1 MLGELEKWVP
11 MSALRV
17 LSIRLTSTA
26 LTLTL
31 GGQPGERIAFSYLL
45 DQHLVNV
52 TVTPDSAGCAAVH
65 IQPTPAANTNTAATT
80 TTNTNT
86 TPTVDETTTEQWHHS
101 TSGASA
107 PATEPSSSHSVVRTT
122 ENLSAASAGAGTR
135 QSPVSPPAAAAHAL
149 QNSVSFKA
157 APSSSLGRSPASTGT
172 GEVRGKRSPIAASP
186 EAFGGAEFVRV
197 FGTAPEK
204 SCRFVPPP
212 FTPPPPSPSATTPT
226 TTATTPTTSSPGPGD
241 GASRLRLSVVI
252 VSVTLIGHILKL

>member
-11 MSALRV
+11 MSARRV
-17 LSIRLTSTA
+17 LSIHLTSTA

-65 IQPTPAANTNTAATT
+65 IQPTPAPTTASTT
-80 TTNTNT
+80 TTT
-86 TPTVDETTTEQWHHS
+86 TTVDETTTEQWHYS
-101 TSGASA
+101 TSDASA
-107 PATEPSSSHSVVRTT
+107 PATEPSSSHSVVKTT

-135 QSPVSPPAAAAHAL
+135 QGTVSPSAAHAL
-149 QNSVSFKA
+149 EKSVSFKA
-157 APSSSLGRSPASTGT
+157 VPSSSLGKSPASSST
-172 GEVRGKRSPIAASP
+172 GEVRRRRSPIAASS
-186 EAFGGAEFVRV
+186 EALGGTEFVRV
-197 FGTAPEK
+197 FGTAPVK

-226 TTATTPTTSSPGPGD
+226 TTATTPTTSSKHTSSPGPGG

>member
-11 MSALRV
+11 MSARRV

-52 TVTPDSAGCAAVH
+52 TVRPDSAGCAAVH
-65 IQPTPAANTNTAATT
+65 IQPTPATTAATT
-80 TTNTNT
+80 TNT
-86 TPTVDETTTEQWHHS
+86 TTVDETTTEQWHYS
-101 TSGASA
+101 TSDASA
-107 PATEPSSSHSVVRTT
+107 PATEPSSSHSVVKTT

-135 QSPVSPPAAAAHAL
+135 QGPVSPSAAHAL

-157 APSSSLGRSPASTGT
+157 APSSSLGKSPASSSTGM
-172 GEVRGKRSPIAASP
+172 RRRRSPIAASSEP
-186 EAFGGAEFVRV
+186 LGGTEFVRV

-212 FTPPPPSPSATTPT
+212 FTPPPPSPSATTPK
-226 TTATTPTTSSPGPGD
+226 TTATTPTTSPKHTSSPGPGG

-252 VSVTLIGHILKL
+252 VSVTLISHILKL